1 MWVWEREFFTIAS
14 ELCDNMGTSWF
25 TSGTWRKSWLTTN
38 LGTNP
43 KRRTSDSLIHPLQA
57 ESVMKKPGDG
67 HLPIFQWPKISVFFE
82 KMEYFTMKPWPSSV
96 PNHGF
101 GGVFFQQCWNSTNQ
115 WITTFMHHVMDPR
128 YGVSKPAWL
137 LIHVNVFRIH
147 VGVSINGR
155 TPLSLDCLFQ
165 GKSNL

>member
-1 MWVWEREFFTIAS
+1 MWAWEREFFTIAS
-14 ELCDNMGTSWF
+14 EFCDNMGTSWF
-25 TSGTWRKSWLTTN
+25 TSGTWRKSWFTTN
-38 LGTNP
+38 FGTNP

-57 ESVMKKPGDG
+57 ESVMKKTRWWSPAY
-67 HLPIFQWPKISVFFE
+67 ISVVKNISFLRKNGVFYHE
-82 KMEYFTMKPWPSSV
+82 TAI
-96 PNHGF
+96 F
-101 GGVFFQQCWNSTNQ
+101 GSKSWIWGCFFQQCWNSTNQ

-155 TPLSLDCLFQ
+155 TPLSLDGLFK